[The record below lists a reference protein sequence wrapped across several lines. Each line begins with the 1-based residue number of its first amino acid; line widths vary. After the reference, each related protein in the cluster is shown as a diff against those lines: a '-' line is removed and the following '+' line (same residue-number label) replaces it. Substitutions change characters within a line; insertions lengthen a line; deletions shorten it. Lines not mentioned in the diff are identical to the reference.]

1 MGIFYATVEDVRNAL
16 DVKEAAH
23 NEAQVIRALGSASR
37 SIEGRLKRKLY
48 PITATRYFEWPPRDY
63 SEPHRLW
70 LDENEVISV
79 TTLVSGGTTIA
90 STDYFLEPVNSGPP
104 FRWIEIDQESSAS
117 FQSGNTRQRSIVVT
131 GLFGWSNE
139 QNPAG
144 ALAEALD
151 GSETSVDV
159 TDASLMGIGS
169 ILTCESERM
178 VVTGREML
186 TTGQVL
192 QSAMTNI
199 KSDQTVDVV
208 SGAALHKFET
218 ILIDS
223 ERMKIVDIAGNNA
236 TVLRGYD
243 GTTIAAHSLGATIYA
258 LRTLV
263 VERGALGTTA
273 AAHADTTA
281 ITTWAVPEGVGEL
294 AVAEAINVIEQEVS
308 GYGRRV
314 YSDEAERD
322 SAGQENNT
330 GMGLSDM
337 RGQVKTTYGR
347 KFRKRAV

>member
-23 NEAQVIRALGSASR
+23 NEAQVIRALGHASR

-70 LDENEVISV
+70 LDENELISV
-79 TTLVSGGTTIA
+79 STLVSGGTTIA

-104 FRWIEIDQESSAS
+104 YRWIEIDQESSAS

-131 GLFGWSNE
+131 GVFGWSNE
-139 QNPAG
+139 QDPAG

-151 GSETSVDV
+151 SSETSVDV

-169 ILTCESERM
+169 VLTCEAERM

-186 TTGQVL
+186 TTGQAL
-192 QSAMTNI
+192 QSAMTAV

-218 ILIDS
+218 LLIDN

-236 TVLRGYD
+236 TVIRGYD
-243 GTTIAAHSLGATIYA
+243 GTTIASHSSLATIYA

-273 AAHADTTA
+273 VAHDTATA
-281 ITTWAVPEGVGEL
+281 VTAWAVPEGVREL
-294 AVAEAINVIEQEVS
+294 AVAEAINVVEQEVS